1 MYTPAKK
8 TRPPLPQDDA
18 ETLACPICSNAVKR
32 IPRHFSDRLRSLFA
46 PVRRYRCVISTCGWE
61 GTRRSHQPDA
71 QRSNQI
77 L

>member
-1 MYTPAKK
+1 MYTHTPK

-18 ETLACPICSNAVKR
+18 QSPDCPICSNAVQR
-32 IPRHFSDRLRSLFA
+32 IPRHFIDRLRSLFA

-61 GTRRSHQPDA
+61 GTRRSHAPDA
-71 QRSNQI
+71 PRTNQI